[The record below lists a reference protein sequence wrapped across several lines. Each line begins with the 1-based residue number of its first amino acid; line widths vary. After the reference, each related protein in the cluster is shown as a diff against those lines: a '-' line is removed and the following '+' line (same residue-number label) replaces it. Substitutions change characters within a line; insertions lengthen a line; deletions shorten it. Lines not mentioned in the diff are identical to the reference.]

1 MLARIQSVLLLI
13 ALLGT
18 PPDLVTRVSAQAKDE
33 CHGMCCPA
41 RGAHSATEQHPARAS
56 HERGTSCPNGMAGHF
71 AVCVGKSKHKIVYE
85 IVAPLRP
92 AMLSENP
99 GLAGP
104 QFSTQ
109 ASPLRKGFLL
119 TGFLPPPFE
128 PPRS

>member
-1 MLARIQSVLLLI
+1 MLARVQAVLLLI
-13 ALLGT
+13 AVLAT

-41 RGAHSATEQHPARAS
+41 RGAHSATEQHQARAS
-56 HERGTSCPNGMAGHF
+56 HEKGTSCPSGVAGHF

-104 QFSTQ
+104 QFFSQ
-109 ASPLRKGFLL
+109 ASPLRRGFLL
-119 TGFLPPPFE
+119 TGFLSPPFE

>member
-1 MLARIQSVLLLI
+1 MLARIQTVFLLI
-13 ALLGT
+13 AIVAT
-18 PPDLVTRVSAQAKDE
+18 PPELVTRVSAQAKDQ

-41 RGAHSATEQHPARAS
+41 RSAHSAAEQHRARAS
-56 HERGTSCPNGMAGHF
+56 NEGRTSCPRGIAGHF
-71 AVCVGKSKHKIVYE
+71 AICVGKSKQKVVYE

-109 ASPLRKGFLL
+109 AAPLRKGF
-119 TGFLPPPFE
+119 
-128 PPRS
+128 